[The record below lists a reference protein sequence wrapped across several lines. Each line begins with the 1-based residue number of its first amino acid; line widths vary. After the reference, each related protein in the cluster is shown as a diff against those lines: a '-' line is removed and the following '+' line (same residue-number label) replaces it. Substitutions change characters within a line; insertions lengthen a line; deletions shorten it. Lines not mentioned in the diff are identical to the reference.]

1 MPLHQFGTRNVKI
14 YIANF
19 INLLFTYK
27 EKGGRMDKNEFFRQ
41 LGLIRIQDVEKEK
54 LKIELRREKAG
65 KEAKE
70 FSRKMRT
77 RKEERQR

>member
-14 YIANF
+14 VIANF

-27 EKGGRMDKNEFFRQ
+27 EKRGRMDKNEFFRQ

-77 RKEERQR
+77 RKEQRQR